1 MKQTII
7 LSFLLS
13 CFISLEMLAFNPGDG
28 YKIGDVAT
36 DFSLMNVDGNMVS
49 LSDYPDAKGFVVI
62 FTCNTCPWAVKYE
75 DRIISLSETLSE
87 RGYPLIAINPND
99 PAMKTGDSFEAM
111 KERAEN
117 KGFNFPYIF
126 DKDQTVFPAYG
137 ATKTPHVY
145 VLDKDRVVQYI
156 GAIDDSPRDAESVE
170 INYVENAIEAM
181 EKGTV
186 VNPSITKAIGCSIKS
201 KKRT

>member
-13 CFISLEMLAFNPGDG
+13 CFFSLEILAFDPGDG
-28 YKIGDVAT
+28 YKIGDIAT
-36 DFSLMNVDGNMVS
+36 DFSLMNIDGTMVS
-49 LSDYPDAKGFVVI
+49 LSDYPDAKGFVVL

-75 DRIISLSETLSE
+75 DRIKELSANVTEK
-87 RGYPLIAINPND
+87 GFPLIAINPND
-99 PAMKTGDSFEAM
+99 PAMKAGDSFEAM
-111 KERAEN
+111 KQRSKE

-137 ATKTPHVY
+137 ATKTPHAY
-145 VLDKDRVVQYI
+145 VLDKDRVVRYI
-156 GAIDDSPRDAESVE
+156 GAIDDSPRDADSVE
-170 INYVENAIEAM
+170 INYIENAIQAI
-181 EKGTV
+181 EKGASPDPAT
-186 VNPSITKAIGCSIKS
+186 TKAIGCSIKS